1 MLVSGSTYSAGST
14 RSTQRDCLGGLMR
27 RELAFG
33 GVARQAE
40 RPVRSIA
47 CLVFVAILGA
57 AFWTG
62 ALWIAESFLRTA
74 GF

>member
-1 MLVSGSTYSAGST
+1 
-14 RSTQRDCLGGLMR
+14 MR

-40 RPVRSIA
+40 RPIRSIA

-57 AFWTG
+57 AFWAG
-62 ALWIAESFLRTA
+62 AVFVAESILRTA
-74 GF
+74 PGF